1 MQINYDERKLTELL
15 LYVAGQLLPDTS
27 GGATKLNKVLFFA
40 DFAHVRRTGSP
51 ITGAEYQK
59 LSHGPAPRR
68 LKPIRDSLVE
78 RGDAEIS
85 KEDFLGY
92 SVHRL
97 IPKRAADTSVF
108 SPVEMATIDKVI
120 EDLRGLNARQV
131 SDLSHEEAVWRLV
144 EFGEHEEA
152 VWRLVEFGDIIPYE
166 TALLGAAQISTTTSR
181 RLERNAASQH
191 GLLPA

>member
-1 MQINYDERKLTELL
+1 MEVNYDERKLTELL

-27 GGATKLNKVLFFA
+27 GGATKLNKVLYFA
-40 DFAHVRRTGSP
+40 DFAHVRRTGFP
-51 ITGAEYQK
+51 IIGAEYQK
-59 LSHGPAPRR
+59 LSHGPARRR
-68 LKPIRDSLVE
+68 LKPIRDSLVG

-108 SPVEMATIDKVI
+108 SHVEMATIDKVI

-131 SDLSHEEAVWRLV
+131 SDLSHEEAGWRLV
-144 EFGEHEEA
+144 EC
-152 VWRLVEFGDIIPYE
+152 GDIIPYE
-166 TALLGAAQISTTTSR
+166 TALLGAAQISTPTSR

-191 GLLPA
+191 GLLRA